1 MTDLAARVDELET
14 RVAHQDK
21 IIGELN
27 EVITGQWRK
36 MELIEFQLRRLGEE
50 VQTMDQGDTAANQKP
65 PHY

>member
-1 MTDLAARVDELET
+1 MADLANRIEELET

-27 EVITGQWRK
+27 DVITAQWRK
-36 MELIEFQLRRLGEE
+36 MEAIEFQLRRLGEE
-50 VQTMDQGDTAANQKP
+50 MQTMEQGDAPANQKP